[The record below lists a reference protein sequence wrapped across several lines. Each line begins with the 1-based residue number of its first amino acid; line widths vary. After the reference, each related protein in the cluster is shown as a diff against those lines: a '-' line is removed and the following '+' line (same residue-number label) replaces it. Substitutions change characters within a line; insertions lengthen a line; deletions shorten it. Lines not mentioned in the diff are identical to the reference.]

1 MAMSS
6 AKKEVVKQ
14 MISFI
19 RKQIDVL
26 IVKKF
31 RHLDPEM
38 VDEVIG
44 LNNIRS
50 AMCGAFTMGVGIGSD
65 LKGSGIDS
73 NQFFEDLLEIIE
85 AEDKE

>member
-19 RKQIDVL
+19 KKQIDVL

-44 LNNIRS
+44 LNNVRN
-50 AMCGAFTMGVGIGSD
+50 AMFGAFTMGVGIGSD

>member
-44 LNNIRS
+44 LNNVRS
-50 AMCGAFTMGVGIGSD
+50 AMFGAFTMGVGIGSD